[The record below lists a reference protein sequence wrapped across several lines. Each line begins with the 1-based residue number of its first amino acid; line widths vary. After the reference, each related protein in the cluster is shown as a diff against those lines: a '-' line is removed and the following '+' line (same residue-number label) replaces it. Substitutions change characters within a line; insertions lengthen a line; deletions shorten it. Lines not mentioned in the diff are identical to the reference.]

1 MRLLAEKAYPDLQA
15 EAQEALALYRFLT
28 QLDNPQ
34 VNFAVR
40 QKQPATVDQAL
51 QYTLETESYLNSYK
65 QKVAPATSRLPQDN
79 DFAEQLVAATPNKES
94 PMSVIMKRLDD
105 IECQLTSV
113 SSSRKKWEHSR
124 SSTRNSSQFQGQVKA
139 PVVCFKCGQEGHFA
153 RGCAARTKVSNISQ
167 GDKQANQPMNAV
179 SQSVHKNNTS
189 AGDTIPAVSAH
200 VTTDHSLQGTITGIP
215 ARFLVDTGAA
225 ASILSKQ
232 VWDKV
237 SKQQEAS
244 LEVVSGRN
252 LIGVE
257 GSPLKILGA
266 VHLQVIFERQQF
278 NVCFLVAD
286 SLTTEA
292 ILGRDFLKDNSCVI
306 DVGKNLITF
315 GNVGFTLK
323 LNCLAGDS
331 QIAHVSV
338 TLSNT
343 LQVPACCEV
352 EVMVNVP
359 DGIAG
364 GTWIVEGNTSTRQ
377 ALY

>member
-1 MRLLAEKAYPDLQA
+1 M
-15 EAQEALALYRFLT
+15 
-28 QLDNPQ
+28 
-34 VNFAVR
+34 
-40 QKQPATVDQAL
+40 
-51 QYTLETESYLNSYK
+51 ETESYLNSHK
-65 QKVAPATSRLPQDN
+65 QKVAPATSHLPQDN

-113 SSSRKKWEHSR
+113 SSSRKKWEHSQ
-124 SSTRNSSQFQGQVKA
+124 SSTWNSSQFQGQVKA

-153 RGCAARTKVSNISQ
+153 RGCAARTKVPNISQ

-179 SQSVHKNNTS
+179 SHAISTQNNTS

-215 ARFLVDTGAA
+215 AGFLVDTGAA

-278 NVCFLVAD
+278 NVCVLVAD

-377 ALY
+377 ALLVARTPVTPTSKAVPV